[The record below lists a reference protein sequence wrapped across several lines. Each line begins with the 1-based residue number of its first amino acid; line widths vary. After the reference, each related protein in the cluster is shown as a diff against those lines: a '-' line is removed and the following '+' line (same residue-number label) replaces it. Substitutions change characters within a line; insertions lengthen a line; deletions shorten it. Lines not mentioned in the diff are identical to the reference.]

1 MEGSVSEAFSS
12 VAGSRQRTLTS
23 DLLYDAFYGAAVGGT
38 IIAVFFLITDLIR
51 GQPLFT
57 PSLMGT
63 VLFTGADP
71 AGVTDVH
78 LDMVAYY
85 SAVHLAMFSA
95 LGAFA
100 SLLCLVTNI
109 SKRNVA
115 VMSTLLFIM
124 LGVGFFGADA
134 LVMGGVAA
142 ALGTPTVLLANA
154 LTALGMALFLRKAH
168 EDE

>member
-1 MEGSVSEAFSS
+1 MEGSVSEASSS
-12 VAGSRQRTLTS
+12 VAGSPQRTLTS
-23 DLLYDAFYGAAVGGT
+23 DLLYDAFYGAAVGGA
-38 IIAVFFLITDLIR
+38 IVAIFFLITDLIR

-71 AGVTDVH
+71 AGVAGVR

-85 SAVHLAMFSA
+85 SAVHLVMFSA

-124 LGVGFFGADA
+124 LSVGFFGADFA
-134 LVMGGVAA
+134 KHNIR
-142 ALGTPTVLLANA
+142 LLWAVS
-154 LTALGMALFLRKAH
+154 GCRKPWR
-168 EDE
+168 